1 MYALQFSKLNSIVW
15 NKNIIWILLWRFC
28 FYGCFKKNYF
38 KSRFNLSIIYKRVRQ
53 GTRYFMKLT
62 ILKSVRRKFVPIHL
76 KIREFRARFDIIKRA
91 RIHSQN
97 VMKNKWWFI
106 LLFGV
111 NFFNLYYN
119 GKYYGNMIL
128 LECNY
133 ISRRFTGYRNAVCHK
148 VKVALN
154 SKGIVSKHVW
164 LAESAV
170 EEFSIPLWVV
180 CY

>member
-91 RIHSQN
+91 R
-97 VMKNKWWFI
+97 FI
-106 LLFGV
+106 LKMLWKINGDLFCY
-111 NFFNLYYN
+111 LAWTSLICTIT
-119 GKYYGNMIL
+119 GNIMEIWFYSNVIIFHVDL
-128 LECNY
+128 RAIEMPCVTRWKLRW
-133 ISRRFTGYRNAVCHK
+133 IQK
-148 VKVALN
+148 V
-154 SKGIVSKHVW
+154 
-164 LAESAV
+164 
-170 EEFSIPLWVV
+170 
-180 CY
+180 